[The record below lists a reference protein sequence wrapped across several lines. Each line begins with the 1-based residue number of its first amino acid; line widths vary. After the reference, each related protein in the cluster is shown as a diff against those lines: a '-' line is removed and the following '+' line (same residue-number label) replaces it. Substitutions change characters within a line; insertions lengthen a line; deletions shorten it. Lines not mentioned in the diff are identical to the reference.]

1 MARRTNS
8 DILTR
13 FEDGLE
19 SGLKRHKKTIAAIEA
34 AMGKPPPEA
43 KAAVMVVQ
51 RGQRRPL
58 RAAARITLEDG
69 AVLCAHD
76 ALPGDLPAGHHM
88 LRYFDEDRDTK
99 LIVSLGVCHLAWA
112 LACVRCPIRSRW
124 PLHNACGSVPLR
136 LPRVENHELF

>member
-58 RAAARITLEDG
+58 RARRESHSRTARCCAPMTRRPAICP
-69 AVLCAHD
+69 AVI
-76 ALPGDLPAGHHM
+76 
-88 LRYFDEDRDTK
+88 DT
-99 LIVSLGVCHLAWA
+99 
-112 LACVRCPIRSRW
+112 
-124 PLHNACGSVPLR
+124 
-136 LPRVENHELF
+136 